1 LIRDGVD
8 LPLPEANLL
17 EQAAF
22 GDAFGTEDQSEGMGS
37 FLEKRTPTFKG
48 V

>member
-8 LPLPEANLL
+8 LPLPDANRL

-22 GDAFGTEDQSEGMGS
+22 GDAFGTEDQSEGMAA
-37 FLEKRTPTFKG
+37 FLEKRAPAFKG
-48 V
+48 A